1 MTLRRALPAL
11 LAAAAAL
18 ALAASVAAAPAPTK
32 RLRIDVVDAGTV
44 TLRPR
49 GLVCTGS
56 CDTRVRLGNRIA
68 LVATPD
74 PGYELLQWG
83 GACRGQTGLRCVLT
97 VRNPMYVFATFARIG
112 ESIPTPP

>member
-1 MTLRRALPAL
+1 MTPRRTLPLL

-18 ALAASVAAAPAPTK
+18 ALTASAAAAPPTK

-74 PGYELLQWG
+74 AGHELLQWG
-83 GACRGQTGLRCVLT
+83 GACRGQVGPRCVLT
-97 VRNPMYVFATFARIG
+97 VRHPLYVFATFVRIG
-112 ESIPTPP
+112 EGAIPPP

>member
-18 ALAASVAAAPAPTK
+18 ALAGSAAAAPAPTK
-32 RLRIDVVDAGTV
+32 RLRIDVVDAGAV

-68 LVATPD
+68 LVAAPD

-83 GACRGQTGLRCVLT
+83 GACKGQTGPRCVLT
-97 VRNPMYVFATFARIG
+97 VRNPMYVFATFVRIG
-112 ESIPTPP
+112 GGAVAPP